1 MQRCDWVNNDQR
13 YLDYHDHEWG
23 KAEFDNQKLFEQLC
37 LEGQQAG
44 LSWITV
50 LKKRDAYRR
59 AFHHFVP
66 EKIAQMSDAHLD
78 QLMQDPALIRHRGK
92 LAAIIKN
99 AQAYLTMQANGEDFS
114 TFIWQFVDHQCQRND
129 VPNRASLPNQTA
141 TSLALSRAL
150 KQRGFVFVGPTI
162 CYAFMQSVGMVDD
175 HLNHCF
181 CKAELPPPKHST
193 KSA

>member
-1 MQRCDWVNNDQR
+1 MQRCDWVNHDQR
-13 YLDYHDHEWG
+13 YVDYHDHEWG
-23 KAEFDNQKLFEQLC
+23 KAEFDSQKLFEQLC

-50 LKKRDAYRR
+50 LKKREAYRR
-59 AFHHFVP
+59 AFYHFVP
-66 EKIAQMSDAHLD
+66 EKIAQMGDTDLE

-129 VPNRASLPNQTA
+129 VPNSASVPSQTA
-141 TSLALSRAL
+141 TSQALSRAL
-150 KQRGFVFVGPTI
+150 KKRGFVFVGPTI

-181 CKAELPPPKHST
+181 CKAELLPPKHST
-193 KSA
+193 ETS